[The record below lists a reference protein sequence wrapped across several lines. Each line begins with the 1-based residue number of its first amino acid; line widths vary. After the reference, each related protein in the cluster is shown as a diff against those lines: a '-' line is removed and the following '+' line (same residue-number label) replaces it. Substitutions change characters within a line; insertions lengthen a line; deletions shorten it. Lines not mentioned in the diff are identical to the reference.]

1 MIIKNSKRFQQRGV
15 SFLLGRPRFSY
26 LATKNYSTQPV
37 DENPKRSS
45 RFLLK
50 STALLG
56 VGTALFG
63 GLVWYDDRVRKTV
76 EENVPYSKDVFDA
89 VFSTIEEKSKQIKEI
104 KIDQL
109 TNFFDKESSSIESEK
124 NTTDSKALKLTS
136 ISDLTP
142 KSSIKSLPD
151 IKTKVES
158 TDSITPIEVRK
169 PVNFETEKE
178 VKPKDTIV
186 DNEFELQIIESLKF
200 ATEKASSAK
209 DAKLKT
215 ISAVQKHSALLKEAV
230 DQGFTNDV
238 NSIEWEK
245 VENAASLVEESSKK
259 DLIEEDGARKAIDSL
274 KTQIN
279 EWRLDPK
286 KASTPALTNSIE
298 TVRKLTL
305 RLDELNLL
313 LEKERSQSN
322 ILSNYKDLVNK
333 GRQQLNGKDNSTAFL
348 NINHNREKKDEEGL
362 SEQELNAQI
371 VYANM
376 KVDELKKQLEESQ
389 SKESQK
395 IFEALEKQR
404 NIDEK
409 LSKLHVDIE
418 LQKAKEYEGQLIEE
432 KRQQLRKEWETEV
445 DVRLRNA
452 ALAHAEHLEK
462 VIRTQKQLH
471 DIENAQNV
479 EEAVSIERNK
489 FAKQIE
495 LALKRLNGIENALNS
510 RTAQDLENRRSKI
523 FWSVCQNLL
532 DSLIG
537 RDKSQHFTQL
547 NEIKLI
553 NNLGELDDFVQIICN
568 CFPEEIK
575 DELNCVQTEESL
587 KKRFEKVY
595 KLARRTAQIG
605 ENGGSPFEYFLSWLQ
620 SLFVLQIATAKYST
634 KDKIDINKY
643 EPYEL
648 LNRIKYFVKN
658 GDLKNAVRLANLL
671 KGESAKTFED
681 WIHDT
686 QLHLEARFLAELL
699 LSHAQVTSIRTTY

>member
-1 MIIKNSKRFQQRGV
+1 MIIQNTKSIH
-15 SFLLGRPRFSY
+15 SASLLLGRSRCSY
-26 LATKNYSTQPV
+26 LVLKNYSTEQG
-37 DENPKRSS
+37 ENPRSRSS
-45 RFLLK
+45 RVLLK
-50 STALLG
+50 SSAILG

-76 EENVPYSKDVFDA
+76 EENIPYSKDVFNA
-89 VFSTIEEKSKQIKEI
+89 VFSTIERKSKQIKEI
-104 KIDQL
+104 DINRL
-109 TNFFDKESSSIESEK
+109 TNFYGKESRSNEPTGS
-124 NTTDSKALKLTS
+124 NTEDGKLKLTS
-136 ISDLTP
+136 ILDLTP
-142 KSSIKSLPD
+142 KSSTKILPD
-151 IKTKVES
+151 IKSEVKGA
-158 TDSITPIEVRK
+158 DSIEPIEVRK
-169 PVNFETEKE
+169 QIKIENEKDGKPSET
-178 VKPKDTIV
+178 IL
-186 DNEFELQIIESLKF
+186 DNEFEVQIIESLKL
-200 ATEKASSAK
+200 ATEKASVAK

-215 ISAVQKHSALLKEAV
+215 ISALQKHSTLLKEAV
-230 DQGFTNDV
+230 DQGLPNHGDNV
-238 NSIEWEK
+238 DWGK
-245 VENAASLVEESSKK
+245 VENAASHVEEFSKQ
-259 DLIEEDGARKAIDSL
+259 DLVAEAEARKSIDSL

-286 KASTPALTNSIE
+286 KASTPALTNSVE
-298 TVRKLTL
+298 TVKKLTL

-313 LEKERSQSN
+313 LEKERSQASV
-322 ILSNYKDLVNK
+322 LSNYKELVNK
-333 GRQQLNGKDNSTAFL
+333 GRQQLNVKDNSTAFS
-348 NINHNREKKDEEGL
+348 NISQNKDGKLDGSL

-376 KVDELKKQLEESQ
+376 RVDELEKKAEKSQ
-389 SKESQK
+389 SGESQK

-418 LQKAKEYEGQLIEE
+418 LQKAKKDENQLIEE
-432 KRQQLRKEWETEV
+432 KRQQFYKEWETEV

-471 DIENAQNV
+471 DIENAQIV
-479 EEAVSIERNK
+479 EEAVNIERNK

-510 RTAQDLENRRSKI
+510 RTAQDLENRRAKI

-537 RDKSQHFTQL
+537 RNKSQHFIQL

-553 NNLGELDDFVQIICN
+553 NNLGEFDSFVQAICN
-568 CFPEEIK
+568 CFPKEIK
-575 DELNCVQTEESL
+575 QDELNYVQTEEGL

-620 SLFVLQIATAKYST
+620 SLFVLQIATAKYS
-634 KDKIDINKY
+634 KDDKIDVDKY
-643 EPYEL
+643 EPYEI
-648 LNRIKYFVKN
+648 LNRIKYFVKI

-671 KGESAKTFED
+671 KGESARTFHD
-681 WIHDT
+681 WICDA
-686 QLHLEARFLAELL
+686 QLHLEARFLSELL
-699 LSHAQVTSIRTTY
+699 LSHAQVTLIRTTY

>member
-26 LATKNYSTQPV
+26 LATKNYSTQP

-510 RTAQDLENRRSKI
+510 RTAQ
-523 FWSVCQNLL
+523 
-532 DSLIG
+532 
-537 RDKSQHFTQL
+537 
-547 NEIKLI
+547 IKLI